1 MVAPAP
7 NSLDLIGDI
16 CTQML
21 ISYDIYARNCHIS
34 GNELAIL
41 YTLWVDGACTQKH
54 IAEKCQI
61 VKQTVNTLCKKYEA
75 DGLLS
80 GQVGESDKR
89 EKTLH
94 FTEQGRAFA
103 RTVVEPLLALEQ
115 EVIAEF
121 GEARMKNLLNEFKEL
136 QIMLSKKLE
145 RNHG

>member
-1 MVAPAP
+1 MAALAP

-21 ISYDIYARNCHIS
+21 ISYDIYARNRRIS

-75 DGLLS
+75 EGLLS
-80 GQVGESDKR
+80 SQIGERDKR
-89 EKTLH
+89 EKILH
-94 FTEQGRAFA
+94 FTGQGRAFA
-103 RTVVEPLLALEQ
+103 QTVVEPLLALEQ
-115 EVIAEF
+115 AVIAEF
-121 GEARMKNLLNEFKEL
+121 GAPRMENLLNEFKEL
-136 QIMLSKKLE
+136 QSMLSRKLE
-145 RNHG
+145 QNHG